1 MSITNPPEPGNK
13 LTTTPPAA
21 APDAIS
27 SAAVVSRPPEP
38 IVHGWATL
46 KLLSRYQWFVFLV
59 AVSAWMLDCMDQQFF
74 TLSRMKAMTDLVA
87 RPGAGDSRINEV
99 AQKKFDTPKDP
110 TNTDDLKAILA
121 KIHAED
127 VDTWGGRATMA
138 FLIGWAL
145 GGLGFGIMGDRLGRV
160 KTLSLTILI
169 YSIFTGLS
177 AFSRGPVDFLL
188 YRLLTGLGV
197 GGVFAVVVAL
207 IAESVPDR
215 ARPFTL
221 GLLQVLSA
229 IGNCTAALIFMYF
242 GHLEQQGFFHD
253 LHILGLGPVKPWQLM
268 FVIGIV
274 PGLLAVLVQLWV
286 KEPQKWREAK
296 ASGRKVGSFSE
307 LLGHPT
313 WRRHAVFG
321 LLLAIAGVVGLWSIG
336 FFSPDLQQ
344 TVMDKTFKAEAEQ
357 QELPGI
363 ERKEGQLV
371 VEPGSEAANYI
382 AGQKTFWAGITLLVM
397 NFGAAAGM
405 FAFSW
410 LTSFTGR
417 KSAFAVSLL
426 AAASSTALVFAFMDS
441 RNDILWMIPLM
452 GFCQLALFGGYAIY
466 FPELFPTRLRSTGT
480 SFCYN
485 FGRLIAA
492 VAPPVMMSL
501 RTGVFGK
508 AAEPLRWGGVTM
520 CAVFLLGLLALP
532 FLPETRGK
540 PLPE

>member
-1 MSITNPPEPGNK
+1 
-13 LTTTPPAA
+13 
-21 APDAIS
+21 
-27 SAAVVSRPPEP
+27 
-38 IVHGWATL
+38 
-46 KLLSRYQWFVFLV
+46 
-59 AVSAWMLDCMDQQFF
+59 
-74 TLSRMKAMTDLVA
+74 
-87 RPGAGDSRINEV
+87 
-99 AQKKFDTPKDP
+99 
-110 TNTDDLKAILA
+110 
-121 KIHAED
+121 
-127 VDTWGGRATMA
+127 
-138 FLIGWAL
+138 
-145 GGLGFGIMGDRLGRV
+145 MGDRRGRV
-160 KTLSLTILI
+160 KTLSITILI

-177 AFSRGPVDFLL
+177 AFAQGPLDFLL

-242 GHLEQQGFFHD
+242 GRLEQQGFFD
-253 LHILGLGPVKPWQLM
+253 NLFLFGLGPVKPWQLM
-268 FVIGIV
+268 FLIGIV
-274 PGLLAVLVQLWV
+274 PGLLAVLVQLRV
-286 KEPQKWREAK
+286 KEPEKWKEAK

-313 WRRHAVFG
+313 WRRHALFG

-344 TVMDKTFKAEAEQ
+344 TVMEKTFKAEAEAA
-357 QELPGI
+357 GMD
-363 ERKEGQLV
+363 G
-371 VEPGSEAANYI
+371 VEKKGDKIDLQPGSEAAHYV
-382 AGQKTFWAGITLLVM
+382 AGQKTYWAGITLLVM
-397 NFGAAAGM
+397 NVGAAAGM

-417 KSAFAVSLL
+417 KSAFAVTFF
-426 AAASSTALVFAFMDS
+426 AAAGSTALVFAMLDS
-441 RNDILWMIPLM
+441 RNDVLWMIPLM

-492 VAPPVMMSL
+492 VAPPVMMML
-501 RTGVFGK
+501 RTDVFGRTS
-508 AAEPLRWGGVTM
+508 EPLRWGGVTM
-520 CAVFLLGLLALP
+520 CAVFLLGLVALP
-532 FLPETRGK
+532 FLPETKGK

>member
-1 MSITNPPEPGNK
+1 MSITNKPP
-13 LTTTPPAA
+13 
-21 APDAIS
+21 
-27 SAAVVSRPPEP
+27 VSPSPEP

-46 KLLSRYQWFVFLV
+46 RLLSGYQWFVFLV
-59 AVSAWMLDCMDQQFF
+59 ATSAWMLDCMDQQFF
-74 TLSRMKAMTDLVA
+74 TLSRLKAMTDLVPLPA
-87 RPGAGDSRINEV
+87 SGDPR
-99 AQKKFDTPKDP
+99 D
-110 TNTDDLKAILA
+110 
-121 KIHAED
+121 HAAA
-127 VDTWGGRATMA
+127 VDTWGGYATMA

-160 KTLSLTILI
+160 KTLSVTILI

-177 AFSRGPVDFLL
+177 AFSHGVGDFLL

-215 ARPFTL
+215 ARPYTL
-221 GLLQVLSA
+221 GLLQTLSA

-242 GHLEQQGFFHD
+242 GHLEQQGFFND
-253 LHILGLGPVKPWQLM
+253 LYIFGLGPVKPWRLM
-268 FVIGIV
+268 FVLGIV

-286 KEPQKWREAK
+286 KEPEKWREAK
-296 ASGRKVGSFSE
+296 ASGRKVGSFRE
-307 LLGHPT
+307 LLGHPV
-313 WRRHAVFG
+313 WRKHAVFG

-344 TVMDKTFKAEAEQ
+344 RVMIKTLTAEAAEKG
-357 QELPGI
+357 LTGT
-363 ERKEGQLV
+363 
-371 VEPGSEAANYI
+371 EAANYI
-382 AGQKTFWAGITLLVM
+382 AGQRTYWAGITLLMM
-397 NFGAAAGM
+397 NFGAAGGM

-417 KSAFAVSLL
+417 KPAFIIAFL
-426 AAASSTALVFAFMDS
+426 AATASTVLVFATLDS

-492 VAPPVMMSL
+492 VAPPLMMTL
-501 RTGVFGK
+501 RTEVFGRT
-508 AAEPLRWGGVTM
+508 AEPLRWGGVAM
-520 CAVFLLGLLALP
+520 CSVFLLGLVALP
-532 FLPETRGK
+532 FLPETKGK

>member
-1 MSITNPPEPGNK
+1 MSITDPPKPA
-13 LTTTPPAA
+13 TP
-21 APDAIS
+21 S
-27 SAAVVSRPPEP
+27 SAAAQDSSATASHSPGP

-46 KLLSRYQWFVFLV
+46 GLLSRYQWFVFLV

-74 TLSRMKAMTDLVA
+74 TLSRTKAMTDLVA
-87 RPGAGDSRINEV
+87 PPAENDPRIETF
-99 AQKKFDTPKDP
+99 ARTKFDTPKNP
-110 TNTDDLKAILA
+110 ANADDRKAILA
-121 KIHAED
+121 KIHAEAID
-127 VDTWGGRATMA
+127 SWGFYATSA
-138 FLIGWAL
+138 FLVGWAL

-177 AFSRGPVDFLL
+177 AVSQGPVDFLL

-215 ARPFTL
+215 ARPYTL

-242 GHLEQQGFFHD
+242 GHLEQQGFFSN
-253 LHILGLGPVKPWQLM
+253 LTIMGFGPVKAWQLM
-268 FVIGIV
+268 FLIGIV

-286 KEPQKWREAK
+286 KEPEKWREAK
-296 ASGRKVGSFSE
+296 ASGRKVGSFRE
-307 LLGHPT
+307 LLGHST

-344 TVMDKTFKAEAEQ
+344 RVMTKTFTAEAEN
-357 QELPGI
+357 LGLNPT
-363 ERKEGQLV
+363 
-371 VEPGSEAANYI
+371 EAANYI
-382 AGQKTFWAGITLLVM
+382 AGQKTFWAGVTLLMM

-426 AAASSTALVFAFMDS
+426 AAAGSTALVFAFMDS

-485 FGRLIAA
+485 FGRLLAA
-492 VAPPVMMSL
+492 VAPALMVTL
-501 RTGVFGK
+501 RTDVFGK
-508 AAEPLRWGGVTM
+508 YAEGFRWGGVTM
-520 CAVFLLGLLALP
+520 CSVFLLGLVALP
-532 FLPETRGK
+532 FLPETKGK

>member
-1 MSITNPPEPGNK
+1 MSITNPPAPE
-13 LTTTPPAA
+13 PAA
-21 APDAIS
+21 PGGVAAPRS
-27 SAAVVSRPPEP
+27 PEP
-38 IVHGWATL
+38 IVHGWATQR
-46 KLLSRYQWFVFLV
+46 LLSRYQWFVFLV

-87 RPGAGDSRINEV
+87 RPGENDKRIDEF
-99 AQKKFDTPKDP
+99 AQTKFEQPKDP
-110 TNTDDLKAILA
+110 SRAEDRKAILG
-121 KIHAED
+121 KIHAAD

-160 KTLSLTILI
+160 KTLSMTILI
-169 YSIFTGLS
+169 YSVFTGLS
-177 AFSRGPVDFLL
+177 AISRGPLDFLL

-215 ARPFTL
+215 ARPYTL

-242 GHLEQQGFFHD
+242 GHLEQQGFFSN
-253 LHILGLGPVKPWQLM
+253 LFILGVGPVRPWQLM
-268 FVIGIV
+268 FLIGIL
-274 PGLLAVLVQLWV
+274 PGLLAVLVQMWV
-286 KEPQKWREAK
+286 KEPEKWKEAK
-296 ASGRKVGSFSE
+296 ASGRKIGSFSE
-307 LLGHPT
+307 LLGQPT

-321 LLLAIAGVVGLWSIG
+321 LLLAIAGVVGLWGIG

-344 TVMDKTFKAEAEQ
+344 TVMAKTFTAEAAAQ
-357 QELPGI
+357 GLTGA
-363 ERKEGQLV
+363 
-371 VEPGSEAANYI
+371 EADNYI
-382 AGQKTFWAGITLLVM
+382 AGQKTFWAGVTLLVM
-397 NFGAAAGM
+397 NFGAAGGM

-417 KSAFAVSLL
+417 KAAFAVTLV
-426 AAASSTALVFAFMDS
+426 AAAGSTALVFAFMDS

-485 FGRLIAA
+485 FGRLLAA
-492 VAPPVMMSL
+492 VGPPMLMFL
-501 RTGVFGK
+501 RTEVFGK
-508 AAEPLRWGGVTM
+508 DTEGLRWGGVTM
-520 CAVFLLGLLALP
+520 CSVFLLGLIALP